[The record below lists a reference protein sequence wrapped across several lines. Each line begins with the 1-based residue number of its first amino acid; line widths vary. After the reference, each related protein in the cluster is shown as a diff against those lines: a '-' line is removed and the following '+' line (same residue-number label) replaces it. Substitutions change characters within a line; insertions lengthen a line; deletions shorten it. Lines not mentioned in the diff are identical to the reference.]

1 MAKKK
6 AKKETTEKATGGP
19 RFGIEIEGVFLVVEF
34 NNGVQTYE
42 GVNGDRTEDF
52 SEITKKHS
60 FASLSAAEKAAKS

>member
-6 AKKETTEKATGGP
+6 VNTEEAEKATGGP
-19 RFGIEIEGVFLVVEF
+19 RYGIDINGLYLVIEF

-52 SEITKKHS
+52 DQVTKKHS
-60 FASLSAAEKAAKS
+60 FASLQAAEKAAKG